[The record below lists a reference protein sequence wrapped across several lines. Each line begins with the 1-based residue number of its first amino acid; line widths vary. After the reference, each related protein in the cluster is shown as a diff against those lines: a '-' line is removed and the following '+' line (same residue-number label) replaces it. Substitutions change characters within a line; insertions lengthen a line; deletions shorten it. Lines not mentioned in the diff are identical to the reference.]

1 MRKAIYWVCLFQ
13 LIFVGAAWSQATT
26 GSIVGRV
33 TDTSHATIAGANVA
47 AVSGQTGVSYPGQ
60 TDSEGNYVIYGL
72 PPGTYNVTVQK
83 DGFQSA
89 TISGVLL
96 EIDQKQ
102 LLNFELKVGSVSE
115 KVVVTTAATMLQTQ
129 SAETGEVIQSQDIV
143 NLPLLGRTF
152 TDLTALT
159 AGVTPGAGGINSFN
173 FSINGQREYAN
184 SVQIDGIESTT
195 NRTQDITVTPSVD
208 SVQEFKVATSAY
220 SAEFGRAAGGVI
232 SVQTKAGT
240 NDYHGTAY
248 EFFRPNF
255 TAAKSFGF
263 GSTKV
268 PPSTLKQHNYGGTL
282 GGPVLKKKTFF
293 FASFEKT
300 HKTDAFDYVYQT
312 LPKNQVKFL
321 PDGSVDLSGLVDPF
335 TGKQV
340 PIYDPIVSLNC
351 YGGCYKQFTGN
362 IIPANRVSAAGVN
375 AFNDFWPSPDLPGK
389 DFGWFNNFQ
398 VHSPVHL
405 DQKNADGRLDHNF
418 SEKDRLYA
426 VFHYSDGESLTTDPY
441 WGHTVVVGGG
451 DADQGNHETYGAQEY
466 SITETHLFSTRF
478 MNEARF
484 GYTRYHQ
491 NQYSLLNGQDLS
503 TKYGVGNINV
513 PGYPATQG
521 YPWIYMGSGT
531 LVGGS
536 TYKPYIVEDNNYQI
550 GDNVILTQVGK
561 HEIKFGGEFRHLT
574 SHPNFSLFPTAFFYF
589 GGPYAAMT
597 ADWSYTSPLTDFSA
611 FYGNGG
617 SDIADLL
624 LGLPL
629 DVQMGLQLTNPHTRS
644 WEMHYYAQD
653 TFRFTPRLT
662 LNYGLRYEYQS
673 PYTESNNG
681 QANYDPISNSLL
693 LAGRGGNSAA
703 LVNSRWND
711 FGPRLGIA
719 YQITPKTVMR
729 AGYGFYY
736 SPENDAREDILTKNY
751 PFATQQVFTSNP
763 YNGPCSGSN
772 CTGVFSYQMDAGV
785 PRSTTIPIPAG
796 ASSIPA
802 ASIQNG
808 SLESTYYVT
817 PTLKT
822 GYSQLYNF
830 AMERE
835 IGQNFTL
842 EAAYVGSLSHDL
854 SYKVG
859 DINRKDPVTGVPAI
873 TPFLG
878 HIQALNNGGYA
889 KYNSLQFKATK
900 RVSQNL
906 TFLATYT
913 YGHNLDNGPSPW
925 NLGGNNDN
933 PQDPRN
939 LRPEY
944 ASADN
949 DIRHTF
955 VFSGTFRL
963 PFGRGQALLNK
974 SGWASDYVF
983 GGWQLNGIFMAHTG
997 TPVNVV
1003 RSTFVPGYEG
1013 LRPNLVG
1020 NPTLPRSQR
1029 TLDEYFNITAF
1040 DNTAFTG
1047 ANQYALG
1054 NAGRNLIVGPGY
1066 VNADTSLFKEFPIKE
1081 RARLETRFE
1090 VFNLSNTPHFANPVG
1105 DMSQPTFGHITRIY
1119 GNMRVVQIAGKFIF

>member
-1 MRKAIYWVCLFQ
+1 MRKAIFWVCFIQ
-13 LIFVGAAWSQATT
+13 LVLAGAAWSQATT
-26 GSIVGRV
+26 GSMVGRI
-33 TDTSHATIAGANVA
+33 TDRSQAPVSGAMVA
-47 AVSGQTGVSYPGQ
+47 ATNEQTGVKYSGRTE
-60 TDSEGNYVIYGL
+60 TDGNYAVYGL
-72 PPGTYNVTVQK
+72 PPGSYAIAVQK
-83 DGFQSA
+83 DGFQTT

-102 LLNFELKVGSVSE
+102 LLNFELKVGALTE
-115 KVVVTTAATMLQTQ
+115 RIVVTTAPTMLQTQ
-129 SAETGEVIQSQDIV
+129 SSETGEVIQSHDIL

-159 AGVTPGAGGINSFN
+159 AGVTTGAGGINQFN
-173 FSINGQREYAN
+173 FSVNGQREYAN

-195 NRTQDITVTPSVD
+195 NRTQDITVIPSVD
-208 SVQEFKVATSAY
+208 SVEEFKVATSAY
-220 SAEFGRAAGGVI
+220 SAEYGRAAGAVI
-232 SVQTKAGT
+232 SIQTKAGT
-240 NDYHGTAY
+240 NDYHGDAY

-263 GSTKV
+263 NGAKI
-268 PPSTLKQHNYGGTL
+268 PPSTLKQHDYGGTL
-282 GGPVLKKKTFF
+282 GGPVVKKKTFF
-293 FASFEKT
+293 FASYEQK
-300 HKTDAFDYVYQT
+300 HNTDAFDYVYQT

-321 PDGSVDLSGLVDPF
+321 ANGSVDLSGLVDPF

-340 PIYDPIVSLNC
+340 PIYDPIASVNC
-351 YGGCYKQFTGN
+351 FGGCYKQFAGN
-362 IIPANRVSAAGVN
+362 VIPANRVSAAGVN
-375 AFNDFWPSPDLPGK
+375 AFNDFWPSPNLPGK
-389 DFGWFNNFQ
+389 NNGWFGNFQ
-398 VHSPVHL
+398 VHSPTHDNLRNSDARL
-405 DQKNADGRLDHNF
+405 DQNF
-418 SEKDRLYA
+418 SDKDRLYV
-426 VFHYSDGESLTTDPY
+426 VFHYSDGEQLVTDPY
-441 WGHTVVVGGG
+441 WGRTVVVGGG
-451 DADQGNHETYGAQEY
+451 DADQGNHVIYAAQDY
-466 SITETHLFSTRF
+466 SVTEMHLFSTRF
-478 MNEARF
+478 MNELRF
-484 GYTRYHQ
+484 GYTRYKQ

-503 TKYGVGNINV
+503 TKYGVGNIHV
-513 PGYPATQG
+513 PGYPATDA
-521 YPWIYMGSGT
+521 YPWIFMGSGT

-536 TYKPYIVEDNNYQI
+536 TYKPYIVEDNNFQI
-550 GDNVILTQVGK
+550 SDNLILTQVGK
-561 HEIKFGGEFRHLT
+561 HEFKFGGDFRRVT

-597 ADWSYTSPLTDFSA
+597 ADWSYTSPQTDFTA

-653 TFRFTPRLT
+653 TYRFSPRLT
-662 LNYGLRYEYQS
+662 LNYGIRYEYQA
-673 PYTESNNG
+673 PYTDSKNG
-681 QANYDPISNSLL
+681 QANYDPVSNSLI
-693 LAGRGGNSAA
+693 LAGRGGHSGG

-763 YNGPCSGSN
+763 YNGPCSDST
-772 CTGVFSYQMDAGV
+772 CTGVFSYQMDTGV
-785 PRSTTIPIPAG
+785 PRATTIPIPAG

-802 ASIQNG
+802 ASVING
-808 SLESTYYVT
+808 TAESTYYVV

-822 GYSQLYNF
+822 GYSQLYNL
-830 AMERE
+830 AVQRE
-835 IGQNFTL
+835 LGSNFTV

-859 DINRKDPVTGVPAI
+859 DINRKDPNGNRPIAG
-873 TPFLG
+873 LG
-878 HIQALNNGGYA
+878 PIQALQNAGYA
-889 KYNSLQFKATK
+889 KFNSLQMKVTK

-906 TFLATYT
+906 NFLASYT

-949 DIRHTF
+949 DIRHNF
-955 VFSGTFRL
+955 VFSGTYRL
-963 PFGRGQALLNK
+963 PFGRGQALLKN
-974 SGWASDYVF
+974 SGWVSDYVV
-983 GGWQLNGIFMAHTG
+983 GGWQLNGIFAAHTG

-1020 NPTLPRSQR
+1020 DPNLPSGQR
-1029 TLDEYFNITAF
+1029 TLDKYFNTAAF
-1040 DNTAFTG
+1040 DASTFTG
-1047 ANQYALG
+1047 AKQYALG
-1054 NAGRNLIVGPGY
+1054 DAGRNVFYGPGY
-1066 VNADTSLFKEFPIKE
+1066 VNADASMFKEFPIKE
-1081 RARLETRFE
+1081 RVKLQTRFE
-1090 VFNLSNTPHFANPVG
+1090 FFNVANTPHFANPVG
-1105 DMSQPTFGHITRIY
+1105 DMSQTSFGHITRVY
-1119 GNMRVVQIAGKFIF
+1119 GKMRVIQFAGKIIF